1 MIYVTQ
7 YAKTNR
13 TLVLSKIMWVCPPIP
28 DMHDWFSIRV
38 VMDGGVE
45 LDLYYGNGQT
55 SCTKQ
60 EKEEYRELAGL
71 DFADLVNALDEVK

>member
-1 MIYVTQ
+1 
-7 YAKTNR
+7 
-13 TLVLSKIMWVCPPIP
+13 
-28 DMHDWFSIRV
+28 MHDWFSIRV

-71 DFADLVNALDEVK
+71 DFADLVNALDEMK